1 MSTFARRRYR
11 PTLMP
16 FPQVASRSITNT
28 NIKDGYTNKNNFLGS
43 WIGREGKGGQ
53 AWLTDWLSP
62 KEYIQLG
69 YRNAKVSKSFIPGG
83 TTQNDINIKAVL
95 RLKENLELNA
105 FGQVE
110 FWKVPVLASGQQH
123 DFTGSFQLTYFP
135 KLSWHR

>member
-1 MSTFARRRYR
+1 MNS
-11 PTLMP
+11 
-16 FPQVASRSITNT
+16 
-28 NIKDGYTNKNNFLGS
+28 NIKTVTSNKNNLLGS